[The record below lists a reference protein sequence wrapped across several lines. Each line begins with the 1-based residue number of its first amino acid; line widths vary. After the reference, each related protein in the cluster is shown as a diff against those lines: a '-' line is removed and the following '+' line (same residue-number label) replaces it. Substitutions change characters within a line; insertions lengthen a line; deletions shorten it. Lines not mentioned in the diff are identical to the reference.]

1 MEYACGR
8 PSVFP
13 STILACRIAVL
24 RSASRDCDRE
34 ICRPLQE
41 KPKTI
46 ISAQERYMAH
56 THGNE
61 YQIAIVHQDG
71 TEELSGWMNSDEQV
85 AQTMA
90 RAHRTQGN
98 AYWLRE
104 RNVFCLECSDMAQ
117 EIMFECRI
125 TDIPSPRYH
134 PHDSGYLL
142 AVGSRTRWEFLE
154 AVIGSRSCGRDA
166 ARPIPTSAGFSGAGT
181 LILADRS
188 VIW

>member
-46 ISAQERYMAH
+46 LSAQERYMAH

-90 RAHRTQGN
+90 GAHRTQGN
-98 AYWLRE
+98 AYWLRAP
-104 RNVFCLECSDMAQ
+104 NVFFPTSLTKPQ
-117 EIMFECRI
+117 QIMVQF
-125 TDIPSPRYH
+125 
-134 PHDSGYLL
+134 
-142 AVGSRTRWEFLE
+142 
-154 AVIGSRSCGRDA
+154 
-166 ARPIPTSAGFSGAGT
+166 PIPPSH
-181 LILADRS
+181 
-188 VIW
+188 

>member
-13 STILACRIAVL
+13 STVLACRIAVL
-24 RSASRDCDRE
+24 RSASHRDRE

-46 ISAQERYMAH
+46 LSAQENKMEH

-71 TEELSGWMNSDEQV
+71 TEELSGWMNSEEQM

-90 RAHRTQGN
+90 AAHRTQGN
-98 AYWLRE
+98 AFWLRE
-104 RNVFCLECSDMAQ
+104 RNVFCPECSNKAQ
-117 EIMFECRI
+117 EITLECPI
-125 TDIPSPRYH
+125 TDIPSPRYL

-142 AVGSRTRWEFLE
+142 AVGSRNRWELLE
-154 AVIGSRSCGRDA
+154 AVIGSRH
-166 ARPIPTSAGFSGAGT
+166 
-181 LILADRS
+181 
-188 VIW
+188 